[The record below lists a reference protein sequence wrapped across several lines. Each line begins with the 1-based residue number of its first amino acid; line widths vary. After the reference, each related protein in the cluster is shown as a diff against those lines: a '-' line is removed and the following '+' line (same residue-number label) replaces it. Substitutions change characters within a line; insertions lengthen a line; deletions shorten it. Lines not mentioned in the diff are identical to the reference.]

1 MPLLCLPICSVL
13 ARDCLKEG
21 GYIPCHFTILCNAL
35 HSLRRV
41 GKKTGGGGGS
51 LARQTLTH
59 AGWQDYGGGGGGR
72 GLQKRRITYTISPL

>member
-1 MPLLCLPICSVL
+1 MMVLFSNSDLRIVKSSKDCQVTGYNMPLLCLPICSVL

-41 GKKTGGGGGS
+41 EKKTGGGGG
-51 LARQTLTH
+51 
-59 AGWQDYGGGGGGR
+59 
-72 GLQKRRITYTISPL
+72 